1 MFSNTCAMTL
11 AQKSDR
17 ILAQTRGLSG
27 ATPNATQLI
36 EELRWALEE
45 NRKEVERLRAERDEA
60 RREYCFAFAELT
72 TEPTWE
78 PPTHEQAAKLVA
90 NKRGWDCFKGDGT

>member
-1 MFSNTCAMTL
+1 MN
-11 AQKSDR
+11 
-17 ILAQTRGLSG
+17 
-27 ATPNATQLI
+27 
-36 EELRWALEE
+36 EL
-45 NRKEVERLRAERDEA
+45 ERLRAERDEA

-90 NKRGWDCFKGDGT
+90 NKRGWSCFKEDGK